1 MNGQAEVITS
11 AGYAVEA
18 GTWPWIVGGLAV
30 AVVYMA
36 WHFVK
41 RHEQDRADRKEDRE
55 ALLKVVRETGEVV
68 KDNTRAM
75 TELKGVVSSVQRTLD
90 IYTRQEH

>member
-1 MNGQAEVITS
+1 MNGQADIITGT
-11 AGYAVEA
+11 AHAVEA
-18 GTWPWIVGGLAV
+18 GTWPWIVGGLAL

-41 RHEQDRADRKEDRE
+41 RHEQDRTDRKEERE